1 MTERL
6 QYIFRVFDSNNDGFV
21 SKNEVREIL
30 GMVAKAKAKLMKS
43 KGLLVDVRPDLREDI
58 QILVEQ
64 IFKKIDQNKDN
75 QLSEEEFRDGLT
87 KYPELCSIFQLLL

>member
-1 MTERL
+1 
-6 QYIFRVFDSNNDGFV
+6 V